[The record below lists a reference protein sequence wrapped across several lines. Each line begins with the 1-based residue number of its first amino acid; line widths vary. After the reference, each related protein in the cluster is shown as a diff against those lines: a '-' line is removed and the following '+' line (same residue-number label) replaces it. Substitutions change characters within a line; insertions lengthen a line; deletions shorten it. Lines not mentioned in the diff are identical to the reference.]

1 MLDRGSFSEIGYRLV
16 ISEAPKHVSRPEL
29 IQINEIPSSERGS
42 LFVAECEQHVPFDIK
57 RLFFMTDV
65 PKNSH
70 RGGHAH
76 IALKQFAICI
86 QGSITIETVSHSE
99 KVAYTL
105 NHGNLGLYLPPMS
118 WVDLIFEAED
128 SILAV
133 LASAKYDEN
142 DYVRDRREFLRLAQ
156 I

>member
-1 MLDRGSFSEIGYRLV
+1 MSSEVQNHEARNELV
-16 ISEAPKHVSRPEL
+16 K
-29 IQINEIPSSERGS
+29 INEIPSLARGS

-57 RLFFMTDV
+57 RLFFMTGV

-76 IALKQFAICI
+76 VALKQFAICI
-86 QGSITIETVSHSE
+86 QGSITIETVSKSG
-99 KVAYTL
+99 KTSYTL
-105 NHGNLGLYLPPMS
+105 NHANLGLYVPPMS
-118 WVDLIFEAED
+118 WVDLIFESED

-142 DYVRDRREFLRLAQ
+142 DYVRDHDEFRRLAQ
-156 I
+156 V